1 MTCVRSVSGVS
12 GVCQGFWHTTARK
25 VLGALITNGLYYS
38 YQLVH
43 HRLNQSKILL
53 PSQKSRRN
61 LPFFTEVY
69 CNISKDMYDVTLD
82 HSNLIFGCFEPWV
95 WHNFDT
101 KRNVITQHYR
111 QQSAKII
118 GDKLGALQ

>member
-12 GVCQGFWHTTARK
+12 EVCQGFWHTTARK
-25 VLGALITNGLYYS
+25 VLGALVTNGLYYS

-61 LPFFTEVY
+61 LRFFAEVY

-82 HSNLIFGCFEPWV
+82 HLNLIFGCFRLWV

-101 KRNVITQHYR
+101 ENFVETQHYR
-111 QQSAKII
+111 QQSAKIL
-118 GDKLGALQ
+118 GDKLGELQ